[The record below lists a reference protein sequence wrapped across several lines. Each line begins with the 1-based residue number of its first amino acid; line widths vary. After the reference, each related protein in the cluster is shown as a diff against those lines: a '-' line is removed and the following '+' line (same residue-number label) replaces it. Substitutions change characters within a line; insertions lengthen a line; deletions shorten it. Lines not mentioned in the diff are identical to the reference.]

1 MRLVICAALFLKE
14 TKQCRIFLLYQQL
27 VKFSVSLELNEA
39 SERSHAEVARWP
51 LAACGQDLDFLR
63 GR

>member
-1 MRLVICAALFLKE
+1 MP
-14 TKQCRIFLLYQQL
+14 IFLLYQQL